1 MLRLPYKFLI
11 KVGSSVLMKCVVVIF
26 QIVNQNARTGVQ
38 RHRIRSR
45 VCFSARNAVQSVCV
59 FLLVPMAISK
69 VALATITGRP
79 KEVAQSAHDHPY
91 CIKM

>member
-1 MLRLPYKFLI
+1 M
-11 KVGSSVLMKCVVVIF
+11 VLVREDSILK
-26 QIVNQNARTGVQ
+26 IVNQNARTGVQ